1 MKYIVSINGK
11 NYEVEVEKGR
21 ANIIKTTETVVV
33 PAQVPEPPAP
43 VPSVAVPHTP
53 VPAALDNIGGEP
65 LKSPLPGTIL
75 AINVNPGSVVK
86 EGDVLF
92 ILEAMKMETEIK
104 APRDGVI
111 AQIMVSKGASVATG
125 DILLALQ

>member
-43 VPSVAVPHTP
+43 VQ
-53 VPAALDNIGGEP
+53 
-65 LKSPLPGTIL
+65 
-75 AINVNPGSVVK
+75 
-86 EGDVLF
+86 VLLF
-92 ILEAMKMETEIK
+92 
-104 APRDGVI
+104 P
-111 AQIMVSKGASVATG
+111 
-125 DILLALQ
+125 ILLFQQQ

>member
-43 VPSVAVPHTP
+43 VPSVAVP
-53 VPAALDNIGGEP
+53 
-65 LKSPLPGTIL
+65 
-75 AINVNPGSVVK
+75 
-86 EGDVLF
+86 
-92 ILEAMKMETEIK
+92 
-104 APRDGVI
+104 
-111 AQIMVSKGASVATG
+111 
-125 DILLALQ
+125 ILLFQQHLITLEVSPQIPPGYNPRN